1 MQETLNLSPNGAV
14 LEALCG
20 WSDNLKSFQQRL
32 GRHHARVEAPW
43 RSLRLH
49 SSKACVR

>member
-1 MQETLNLSPNGAV
+1 MQETLSLFPSGAA

-32 GRHHARVEAPW
+32 GKDYARTEAP
-43 RSLRLH
+43 
-49 SSKACVR
+49 